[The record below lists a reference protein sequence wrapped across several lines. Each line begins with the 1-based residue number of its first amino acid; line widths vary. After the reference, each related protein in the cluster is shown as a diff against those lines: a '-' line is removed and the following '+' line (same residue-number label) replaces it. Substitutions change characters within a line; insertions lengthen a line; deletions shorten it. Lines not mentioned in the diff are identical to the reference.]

1 MNHSAVTKTPPQ
13 PEVAHPMSRR
23 PNHARSRGT
32 SSTDIRDTERI
43 LVAGPNAVE
52 AVLDAA
58 QARGGGGESSLPN
71 IAAVHRVYLEDTAG
85 GRSQRLGQR
94 AHEVK
99 VPVSMTGKGECDRMA
114 GARCQGIAAEVAYAY
129 ADLDDILLRPGL
141 IVFLDGVADP
151 HNLGAILRT
160 AEAAGAS
167 AAVIPERRAAHVNA
181 TVMRVSA
188 GAAVYL
194 PVARVTNLVRSLQ
207 RAREAGFWIIGL
219 AADGKALVPRAGTD
233 DPRAG
238 DRLGLVVGGEG
249 EGMHRLVTEHCD
261 EIARLPMRG
270 RVESLNAS
278 VAAGLAIYRLL
289 DGSLFGGEHD
299 RNAGRSGR

>member
-1 MNHSAVTKTPPQ
+1 M
-13 PEVAHPMSRR
+13 
-23 PNHARSRGT
+23 
-32 SSTDIRDTERI
+32 
-43 LVAGPNAVE
+43 L
-52 AVLDAA
+52 
-58 QARGGGGESSLPN
+58 
-71 IAAVHRVYLEDTAG
+71 
-85 GRSQRLGQR
+85 
-94 AHEVK
+94 
-99 VPVSMTGKGECDRMA
+99 GKGECDRMA
-114 GARCQGIAAEVAYAY
+114 GARCQGVAAEVAYAY
-129 ADLDDILLRPGL
+129 ADLEAVLDRPGL

-167 AAVIPERRAAHVNA
+167 AVVIPERRAAQVNG

-188 GAAVYL
+188 GAAVFL

-207 RAREAGFWIIGL
+207 QARDAGFWIIGL
-219 AADGKALVPRAGTD
+219 AADATTPVPRAGD

-261 EIARLPMRG
+261 ELACLPMRG

-289 DGSLFGGEHD
+289 DGSLFGAAALPGPEK
-299 RNAGRSGR
+299 RGR